1 MKLYKEILVD
11 ILQRKEVQ
19 VTFPDL
25 EIDPAEIVERTCYR
39 TLEQIKAVIHD
50 DSLDDKEC
58 FMRIEE
64 IVRAFEEI
72 GSGGG
77 YRHDFG

>member
-1 MKLYKEILVD
+1 MKLYKEILVKA
-11 ILQRKEVQ
+11 LQKKEVE
-19 VTFPDL
+19 VFFPDL
-25 EIDPAEIVERTCYR
+25 DIDPAQIVEQTCYR

-58 FMRIEE
+58 FMRIDD